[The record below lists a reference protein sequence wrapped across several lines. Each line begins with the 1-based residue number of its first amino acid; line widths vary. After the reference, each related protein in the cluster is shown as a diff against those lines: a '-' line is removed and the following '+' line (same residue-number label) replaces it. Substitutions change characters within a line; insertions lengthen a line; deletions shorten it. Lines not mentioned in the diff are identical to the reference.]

1 MTTETHTPLLFVH
14 RKNMKPNKAAIIR
27 PEGTPTATTMA
38 TEWLEGAGWGFGTDD
53 DVAKGATD
61 AAAEVVAIKVV
72 KEGVVEATVAAP
84 ITPIVVRAEGVPA
97 YLVRALHHV
106 E

>member
-1 MTTETHTPLLFVH
+1 
-14 RKNMKPNKAAIIR
+14 MKPSKAAIIR
-27 PEGTPTATTMA
+27 PQGTPTPTPMA
-38 TEWLEGAGWGFGTDD
+38 TEWLEGAGWEFGTDE
-53 DVAKGATD
+53 DVGKGATD

-72 KEGVVEATVAAP
+72 EEGVVEATVAAA

-106 E
+106 EGLDNSLPVNSNTLN